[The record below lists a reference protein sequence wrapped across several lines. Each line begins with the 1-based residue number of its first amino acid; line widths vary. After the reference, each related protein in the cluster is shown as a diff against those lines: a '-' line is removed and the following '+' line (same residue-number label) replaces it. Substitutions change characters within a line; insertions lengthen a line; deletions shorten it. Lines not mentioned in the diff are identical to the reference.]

1 MTKGFTLSTVAVLAI
16 VSGCTVHQTE
26 TPGLSGP
33 SELAQSVT
41 VTATPDLVKLGLSAT
56 SVGESSQVVV
66 LVRNADGSAAAGK
79 QVRLDL
85 AVGGSFAECGTLS
98 QRDVVTGTDGRATSR
113 FTAPG
118 TPLPMPDC
126 SNFTGAVTVV
136 ATVVGSNSQA
146 ANYHTAS
153 IRMVEP
159 TVILSPG
166 SATVNFSMS
175 PNPAKV
181 LTAVTFSDAGSTVAA
196 GRTIASYTWDFSDGA
211 TKSGANVTHD
221 FGSPG
226 NKDVTLTVTDDIGQA
241 TFKTATLTIT
251 N

>member
-1 MTKGFTLSTVAVLAI
+1 MTKGFTLSALAVLAI
-16 VSGCTVHQTE
+16 VSGCTVHQTD

-33 SELAQSVT
+33 SELGQSVT
-41 VTATPDLVKLGLSAT
+41 VTATPDLVKLGVSAT

-66 LVRNADGSAAAGK
+66 LVRNADGTPASGK
-79 QVRLDL
+79 QIHLDIS
-85 AVGGSFAECGTLS
+85 VGGLFAECGTLS
-98 QRDVVTGTDGRATSR
+98 QRDVVTGSDGRATSR

-126 SNFTGAVTVV
+126 SNFSGSVTVV

-159 TVILSPG
+159 TVIVSPG
-166 SATVNFSMS
+166 AASVNFSMS

-181 LTAVTFSDAGSTVAA
+181 LTDVVFSDAGSSAA
-196 GRTIASYTWDFSDGA
+196 SGRTIASYVWDFSDGA
-211 TKSGANVTHD
+211 TKAGAVVSHD
-221 FGSPG
+221 FSSAGT
-226 NKDVTLTVTDDIGQA
+226 KDVTLTVTDDIGQA
-241 TFKTATLTIT
+241 TFKTAKLTIT